1 MLIKSD
7 YKSGSNSFVI
17 GLKLLGLIAGIELL
31 IMLSFSFLQVNKWM
45 SPHMMSFAD
54 TLLLSI
60 LSALTIYI
68 VVVRPM
74 KTLNEFTC
82 IETDLEESEKR
93 YRRLFETSNDGIMI
107 LDFETGQVKDV
118 NPFLLSLF
126 DAEHEEFIGK
136 EFSQIR
142 YFNDF
147 DKKGTALR
155 ELREK
160 GLVHYDGVILETVDG
175 RQVITEFVGN
185 VYQEGSYKVIQLNF
199 RDITDRKK
207 AEDELIDRAR
217 QATLGA
223 EIGKALVQQEDLRT
237 LLQLC
242 TESIVKNL
250 DAAFARIWIFQENIN
265 ALHLMASAGMYTHID
280 GNHKSIPIGK
290 YKIGKIAENKKPH
303 LTNTVIG
310 DPQISDQEW
319 AKLEKMVAFA
329 GHPLVVGEKLVGVM
343 AMFSKKPL
351 QESALTAL
359 SSISDEI
366 ALGIERKKAED
377 RIHFLAYYDNLTNL
391 PNRYFFKE
399 LVKKTIEYAN
409 RYKHTFSVA
418 IIDLDDFNRINDT
431 LGNII
436 GDKFLKIVSSRL
448 LNTLRSSDFVSRIF
462 DEEEPIARMGGDEF
476 IVLLH
481 GLDDTENYVHVA
493 HRILNELSQAYE
505 LDGSEVFIT
514 ASIGIA
520 VYPDDGKDVENLIKN
535 ADTAMHYAKKRG
547 KNNFQFYSKSMNEN
561 ALELLTLET
570 NLRRTIERQEFLL
583 YYQPQ
588 VDLATRTIIGMEALI
603 RWKTPEGNLISPAKF
618 IPLAEA
624 NGLIVP
630 ISKFVLQ
637 TGCLQNKKWQEAC
650 SKRISV
656 AINVSARQFGQK
668 GFVQEVLTVIE
679 DIKLDPQYL
688 ELEIT
693 ETTIMT
699 DPKRAVSNLEQLK
712 DAGIKI
718 SLDDFGTGYSS
729 LNYLQRL
736 PLDVVKIDISFI
748 RNVVSNSNDAAIV
761 KTIIAMAHNLNL
773 KVIAEGVEDENQLE
787 FLRKH
792 DCDMIQGYLFSPPVP
807 AEDFFDLLTR

>member
-1 MLIKSD
+1 
-7 YKSGSNSFVI
+7 
-17 GLKLLGLIAGIELL
+17 
-31 IMLSFSFLQVNKWM
+31 MLSFSFFQVNKWM
-45 SPHMMSFAD
+45 SPHMMSIAD

-60 LSALTIYI
+60 LSALMIYI
-68 VVVRPM
+68 LVVRPM
-74 KTLNEFTC
+74 KTLSEFAHV
-82 IETDLEESEKR
+82 ETDLRESEKR
-93 YRRLFETSNDGIMI
+93 YRRLFETSDDGIMI

-118 NPFLLSLF
+118 NPFLLNLF
-126 DAEHEEFIGK
+126 GAEREEFIGK
-136 EFSQIR
+136 EFPQIR
-142 YFNDF
+142 CFNDF
-147 DKKGTALR
+147 DIKGIELR

-160 GLVHYDGVILETVDG
+160 GRVHHDGMALETIDG
-175 RQVITEFVGN
+175 RHVITEFIGN
-185 VYQEGSYKVIQLNF
+185 VDQEGFQKVIQFNF
-199 RDITDRKK
+199 RNITDRKK

-223 EIGKALVQQEDLRT
+223 EIGKVLVQQKDLRS

-250 DAAFARIWIFQENIN
+250 DAAFARIWIFQEDEN

-280 GNHKSIPIGK
+280 GNRKIIPVGK
-290 YKIGKIAENKKPH
+290 YKIGIIAEEKKPH

-319 AKLEKMVAFA
+319 AKREKMVAFA
-329 GHPLVVGEKLVGVM
+329 GHPLVVDERLVGVM

-351 QESALTAL
+351 QDTAL
-359 SSISDEI
+359 MALASISDGI
-366 ALGIERKKAED
+366 ALGIEKKKAED

-399 LVKKTIEYAN
+399 LVNKTIEYAN
-409 RYKHTFSVA
+409 RYKHTFAVV

-431 LGNII
+431 LGHNV

-448 LNTLRSSDFVSRIF
+448 LNTLRSSDFVARIF

-481 GLDDTENYVHVA
+481 ELDNDGNCVHVA

-520 VYPDDGKDVENLIKN
+520 VYPDDGRDVENLIKN
-535 ADTAMHYAKKRG
+535 ADTALHYAKKRG
-547 KNNFQFYSKSMNEN
+547 KNNFQFYLKSMNET

-570 NLRRTIERQEFLL
+570 NLRRALERQEFLL
-583 YYQPQ
+583 YYQPK
-588 VDLATRTIIGMEALI
+588 VDLTTRKIIGMEALI
-603 RWKTPEGNLISPAKF
+603 RWKTPEGILISPAKF

-630 ISKFVLQ
+630 IGKFVLQ

-656 AINVSARQFGQK
+656 AINVSGRQFGQK
-668 GFVQEVLTVIE
+668 DFVQEVLTVIE
-679 DIKLDPQYL
+679 DTKLDPQYL

-693 ETTIMT
+693 ETIIMT
-699 DPKRAVSNLEQLK
+699 DPKRAVRDLEKLK
-712 DAGIKI
+712 EMGIQI
-718 SLDDFGTGYSS
+718 ALDDFGTGYSS

-736 PLDVVKIDISFI
+736 PLDAMKIDISFI
-748 RNVVSNSNDAAIV
+748 RNVVTDPNDAVIV

-773 KVIAEGVEDENQLE
+773 KVIAEGVEDEHQLE
-787 FLRKH
+787 FLREH
-792 DCDMIQGYLFSPPVP
+792 GCDIIQGYLFSPPVP
-807 AEDFFDLLTR
+807 AEEFFDLLTR